1 MAAGNMQ
8 NEQHGQPA
16 NSGGSIASDARWLAA
31 GAAGLVAAI
40 LALWAFRGLPG
51 GSLALW
57 ISATPLFLAGMGFG
71 TTALI
76 AAIGVASLALL
87 LAGNSLMLGLFL
99 AAFAAPVL
107 ALVLASGGDPRRGV
121 TAQLTLPFALLGVI
135 PALGIGVAAIML
147 ADQQGGLEGA
157 MRQAADMALAKLGL
171 PAGEAMIADLVRVK
185 AAAIGFWVMLAL
197 LLNAAAAGSALTRL
211 GILAT
216 APAWREA
223 RLPAWYLALPALAA
237 LGWFA
242 ADDGA
247 DAVPLSIMLALLV
260 PVFLHGLAAFHRA
273 TRALRGRPMVLG
285 GAYAALLVIAVPM
298 ALAATGF
305 GLFDIV
311 NAKRGRHAPPPQ
323 T

>member
-8 NEQHGQPA
+8 GEQHGTPA
-16 NSGGSIASDARWLAA
+16 NSGGGIASDARWLAA
-31 GAAGLVAAI
+31 GAAGLVAAS
-40 LALWAFRGLPG
+40 LALWAFRALPG
-51 GSLALW
+51 GALALW
-57 ISATPLFLAGMGFG
+57 ISATPLFLVGMGFG
-71 TTALI
+71 STALI
-76 AAIGVASLALL
+76 AAIGVASLAMLI
-87 LAGNSLMLGLFL
+87 AGNTLMLGLFL

-107 ALVLASGGDPRRGV
+107 ALVLASGRDSRRGV
-121 TAQLTLPFALLGVI
+121 GVNLTLPFALLGVI
-135 PALGIGVAAIML
+135 PALGIGIAATML

-157 MRQAADMALAKLGL
+157 MRQAAEAALAKLGL

-211 GILAT
+211 GILAA

-237 LGWFA
+237 LAWFA

-285 GAYAALLVIAVPM
+285 SAYAALLLVAVPV
-298 ALAATGF
+298 ALAATGV

-311 NAKRGRHAPPPQ
+311 TANRGRPSPPPQ
-323 T
+323 S